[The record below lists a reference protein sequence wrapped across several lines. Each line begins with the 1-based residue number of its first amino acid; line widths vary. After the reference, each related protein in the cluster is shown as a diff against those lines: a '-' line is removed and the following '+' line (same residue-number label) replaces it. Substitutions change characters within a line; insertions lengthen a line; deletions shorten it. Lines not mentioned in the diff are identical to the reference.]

1 MPRRVVAIGP
11 ALRVRVDSS
20 SLSMERHHGVEEG
33 VANLPGLAGVLP
45 PWILV
50 AKVAEGLAV
59 CRAFRVW
66 GFFSAAFPRSAESW
80 AARVVFRLSRCL
92 IRVLGR

>member
-1 MPRRVVAIGP
+1 MSRRVVAIGP
-11 ALRVRVDSS
+11 ALWVRVDSP
-20 SLSMERHHGVEEG
+20 SLSMEGRRGVEEG

-59 CRAFRVW
+59 CRAFRVR
-66 GFFSAAFPRSAESW
+66 GFISAAFPDQ
-80 AARVVFRLSRCL
+80 LSRGL
-92 IRVLGR
+92 PASSSGSPAA